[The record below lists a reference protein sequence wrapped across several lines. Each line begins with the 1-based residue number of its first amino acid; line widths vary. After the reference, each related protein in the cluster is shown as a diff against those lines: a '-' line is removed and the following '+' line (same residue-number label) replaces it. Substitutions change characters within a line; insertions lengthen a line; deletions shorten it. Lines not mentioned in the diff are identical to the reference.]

1 MDYESAMNNILEH
14 IDAIEN
20 VEESINYFKEQYA
33 RKAAENDNQDWKTKY
48 DDLQNRYNK
57 LDGQYRER
65 FRANDINTVNREDIA
80 ASRREA
86 DYAMEEKEKQAATN
100 IKLEDLLD

>member
-33 RKAAENDNQDWKTKY
+33 KKESQNNNEDWKKKY
-48 DDLQNRYNK
+48 VDLQERYNT
-57 LDGQYRER
+57 LDRQYRER
-65 FRANDINTVNREDIA
+65 FSANDINTVKREDIA